1 MTTIQNYFETDLQT
15 DLLIKR
21 TKKNVLESVAL
32 KKITLNNGVK
42 EANITANKILPALTI
57 MKLVSHQQ
65 PIYTKARKSIA
76 NFKLREGKIIGC
88 KVTLR
93 KKKMYSFLEKV
104 IHLVLPQIIDT
115 KNIKYKN
122 RRPRNNLTIGV
133 TDTSVFPELE
143 NQFELFQRTPG
154 LDFTISFKDTE
165 LNKDNLILSGFK
177 VKFY

>member
-21 TKKNVLESVAL
+21 TKRNVLESVAL

-93 KKKMYSFLEKV
+93 NKKMYSFLEKV
-104 IHLVLPQIIDT
+104 IHLVLPQISDT

-122 RRPRNNLTIGV
+122 RRPKNSLTLGV
-133 TDTSVFPELE
+133 TDTSVFPEME
-143 NQFELFQRTPG
+143 NQFELFQKTPG
-154 LDFTISFKDTE
+154 LDFTICFTDTE
-165 LNKDNLILSGFK
+165 LNKDNLVLSGFK